1 MAKKHTSR
9 RRKAR
14 HNPDTAQET
23 LARLEGMKAR
33 AEAALAKTDPGTME
47 YARLRRELRSAST
60 KASHYAGKAAGIT
73 RTVTQEFP
81 LTAVMITAVVALFIG
96 YQIGKPSEPAVA

>member
-1 MAKKHTSR
+1 MARKHTS

-14 HNPDTAQET
+14 HNPTPAEA
-23 LARLEGMKAR
+23 LERLKQAESR
-33 AEAALAKTDPGTME
+33 AEAALARTDPGTLE
-47 YARLRRELRSAST
+47 YERLRRELRSASS

-81 LTAVMITAVVALFIG
+81 LTAVVVTAVIALFIG
-96 YQIGKPSEPAVA
+96 YQIGKPSEPATA